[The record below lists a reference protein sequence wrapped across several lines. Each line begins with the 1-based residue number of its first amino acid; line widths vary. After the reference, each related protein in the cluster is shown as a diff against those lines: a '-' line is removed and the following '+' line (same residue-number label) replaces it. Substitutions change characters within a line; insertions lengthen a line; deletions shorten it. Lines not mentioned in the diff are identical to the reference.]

1 MVLVENF
8 INILKKNKITF
19 FTGVPDS
26 ILKSFCYY
34 LDKYSKKKHV
44 LATNEGSA
52 ISIGIGHYL
61 SKKEIPCIYM
71 QNSGLSNAIN
81 PLISIAGQNVYSIP
95 LFLVI
100 GWRGS
105 PGSKDEPQHNAKGKI
120 TRNLLKLLKIEYCII
135 KKKQDL
141 NKIEKLI
148 QISKKKKKI
157 VACLIEKNIF
167 NKIEIKKPNANKG
180 LIRSDFIKEFL
191 EIIPKKSKLIS
202 TTGYTSRELMEVRK
216 KYNINNGK
224 DFYMVGGMGHSSS
237 VSAGY
242 ALNSKQKVFCLDGD
256 GAILMHLGSLCTN
269 GYLKLKNYK
278 HILLNNNSHE
288 SVGGQ
293 TTNAANINF
302 KNLVYSLG
310 YKKYFLISYK
320 NQILSTLKKFI
331 ISKGPS
337 FLEVKIRVQSM
348 KNLGRPEN
356 LIKIRDAFTETS

>member
-26 ILKSFCYY
+26 VLKSFCYY

-120 TRNLLKLLKIEYCII
+120 TEQILKLLNI
-135 KKKQDL
+135 KYTILRSSSDL
-141 NKIEKLI
+141 NKFD
-148 QISKKKKKI
+148 KKI
-157 VACLIEKNIF
+157 KLAK
-167 NKIEIKKPNANKG
+167 KI
-180 LIRSDFIKEFL
+180 
-191 EIIPKKSKLIS
+191 
-202 TTGYTSRELMEVRK
+202 
-216 KYNINNGK
+216 
-224 DFYMVGGMGHSSS
+224 
-237 VSAGY
+237 
-242 ALNSKQKVFCLDGD
+242 
-256 GAILMHLGSLCTN
+256 
-269 GYLKLKNYK
+269 
-278 HILLNNNSHE
+278 
-288 SVGGQ
+288 
-293 TTNAANINF
+293 
-302 KNLVYSLG
+302 NL
-310 YKKYFLISYK
+310 
-320 NQILSTLKKFI
+320 
-331 ISKGPS
+331 
-337 FLEVKIRVQSM
+337 
-348 KNLGRPEN
+348 
-356 LIKIRDAFTETS
+356 